1 MESERI
7 LQEIKANIQAVIN
20 QEQPLGVSLWHDF
33 IELHPADIA
42 NFFTDIDHET
52 FQLLFERLPKQ
63 VKIAVFEE
71 FSDVMK
77 VDSLSFMSE
86 HEQAEAL
93 NGLPADELTDL
104 FDLFSDQELKENLN
118 LLHKKA
124 RQQVLSLMKFHPESA
139 GGIMETEVL
148 TLRDDFTVEKSIKLL
163 QRLQLSKDIYQQIFV
178 TDDAHRLIGYIR
190 LEDLVL
196 HRPTTRIG
204 TLMRKNDFV
213 ARADEDREQ
222 ITGKMVHYDLMTVP
236 VVGDDNH
243 FLGVI
248 PTATLI
254 HVLVEEASE
263 DLQKMS
269 ALAPF
274 KYAYFETPFIKI
286 VFERGYI
293 LVTLLIVQSV
303 AAIIMR
309 SFEATMVFPLVF
321 FTTMLV
327 GAGGN
332 SSSQTS
338 AVVIQGL
345 VTGELRSTNIWR
357 FLKREFL
364 MALVL
369 ALVLSVVGFGRAYL
383 TTHSMIHSLAISS
396 ALFTIVFVA
405 VNLGSCIP
413 LVLRRLNIDPA
424 FSAGP
429 FLATLMDIL
438 GTLIYCY
445 VCQLILR

>member
-148 TLRDDFTVEKSIKLL
+148 TLRDDFTVEKSVKLL

-345 VTGELRSTNIWR
+345 VTGELRSTNMWR
-357 FLKREFL
+357 FLKREFF

-383 TTHSMIHSLAISS
+383 ATHSMIHSLAISS

>member
-7 LQEIKANIQAVIN
+7 LQEIKQNIQAVIR
-20 QEQPLGVSLWHDF
+20 EDQPLGITLWQNF
-33 IELHPADIA
+33 LELHPADIA
-42 NFFTDIDHET
+42 NFFMDIDHET
-52 FQLLFERLPKQ
+52 FQLLFERLPKH
-63 VKIAVFEE
+63 VKIMVFQE

-77 VDSLSFMSE
+77 VDSLSFMSD

-148 TLRDDFTVEKSIKLL
+148 TLRDDFTVEKSVKLL

-178 TDDAHRLIGYIR
+178 TDEAHRLVGYIK

-204 TLMRKNDFV
+204 TLMKKNDFV
-213 ARADEDREQ
+213 ARAGEDREQ
-222 ITGKMVHYDLMTVP
+222 IAGKMVHYDLMTVP
-236 VVGDDNH
+236 VVSDDNH

-269 ALAPF
+269 AMSPL
-274 KYAYFETPFIKI
+274 KYAYFETSFGRIL
-286 VFERGYI
+286 FERGYI
-293 LVTLLIVQSV
+293 LVILLIAQSF

-338 AVVIQGL
+338 AMVLQGL
-345 VTGELRSTNIWR
+345 VTGELRSANMWR
-357 FLKREFL
+357 FLRREFF
-364 MALVL
+364 MALML
-369 ALVLSVVGFGRAYL
+369 AFILSTVGFARAYL
-383 TTHSMIHSLAISS
+383 TTHSLMQSVAISA
-396 ALFTIVFVA
+396 ALFSIVFVA

-413 LVLRRLNIDPA
+413 LLLRRLNIDPA